1 MVERSIPAFRLAS
14 RLFRSCPLVLLA
26 VSAVAVGAAQSLAGE
41 ACKPQLSFKDVR
53 FSEIRMHN
61 WRRTWSA
68 VLAADASRCATE
80 GGRFDIAFVRLI
92 EVGPDLPFTEQF
104 TWRPG
109 EFEVSAEFAFDE
121 AVASYSI
128 GYVAPCACREGPLR

>member
-1 MVERSIPAFRLAS
+1 MFRFCRSI
-14 RLFRSCPLVLLA
+14 LLA
-26 VSAVAVGAAQSLAGE
+26 VSAAALGATQSWGGE
-41 ACKPQLSFKDVR
+41 ACKPQLSFKEVR
-53 FSEIRMHN
+53 FSEIQMHN

-68 VLAADASRCATE
+68 VLRADASRCATV

-104 TWRPG
+104 TWSPG

-128 GYVAPCACREGPLR
+128 GYVAPCACRAETLR

>member
-1 MVERSIPAFRLAS
+1 RRRPRGPSSGRTPCARMWRSSDPRTMNRKESRQMSRFCRSI
-14 RLFRSCPLVLLA
+14 LLA
-26 VSAVAVGAAQSLAGE
+26 VSAAAVGATQSWGGE
-41 ACKPQLSFKDVR
+41 VCKPQLSFKDVR
-53 FSEIRMHN
+53 FSEIRMHD

-121 AVASYSI
+121 
-128 GYVAPCACREGPLR
+128 